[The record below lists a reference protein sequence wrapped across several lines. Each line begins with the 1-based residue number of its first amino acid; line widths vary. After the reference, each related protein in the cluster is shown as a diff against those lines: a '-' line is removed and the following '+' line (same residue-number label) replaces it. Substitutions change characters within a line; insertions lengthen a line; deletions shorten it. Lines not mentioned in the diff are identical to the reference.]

1 MKPTTKQPKTA
12 PAGNAAPA
20 RKTAVATPAEAAA
33 QPASTEPT
41 EAKPAAPKT
50 PRLSASLKAQAD
62 RVIAARDRKQAPV
75 TREARPPKVKDTEPE
90 EDLVVFAFRLSA
102 EERELIHRAAGP
114 AKASRFVRT
123 LVVAA
128 AKRDEAAVRELLA
141 TVS

>member
-1 MKPTTKQPKTA
+1 MNPTTKQPKTT
-12 PAGNAAPA
+12 PEGAATRT
-20 RKTAVATPAEAAA
+20 RKTAVATPTEPAA
-33 QPASTEPT
+33 QPVKTEPT

-50 PRLSASLKAQAD
+50 PRLSPSLKAQAD
-62 RVIAARDRKQAPV
+62 RVIAARDKKQAPAA
-75 TREARPPKVKDTEPE
+75 REARPPKAREVE

-102 EERELIHRAAGP
+102 EERELIHKAAGP

-128 AKRDEAAVRELLA
+128 AKRDEAVVRELLA